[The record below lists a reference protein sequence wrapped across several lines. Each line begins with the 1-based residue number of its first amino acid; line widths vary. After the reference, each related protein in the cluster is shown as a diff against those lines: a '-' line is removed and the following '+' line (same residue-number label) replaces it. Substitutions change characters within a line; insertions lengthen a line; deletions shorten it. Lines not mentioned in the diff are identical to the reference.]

1 MKKEKVIHSVSS
13 HLRDKSYEMRIIQDT
28 TRVNGVKLK
37 MTYEAYNAQ
46 ERFTGEQFIGGK
58 WEHTFG
64 MLDLGVLPDKSIY
77 VCSEGKREDKAE
89 KLFGLG
95 TKLFN
100 ILNQ

>member
-1 MKKEKVIHSVSS
+1 MKKEKLIHSVSS
-13 HLRDKSYEMRIIQDT
+13 HLRDKSYEMRIIQ
-28 TRVNGVKLK
+28 NENNVKLK
-37 MTYEAYNAQ
+37 MTYEAYTAQ
-46 ERFTGEQFIGGK
+46 ERFTGEQFINGK

>member
-1 MKKEKVIHSVSS
+1 MKKEKIIHSVSS
-13 HLRDKSYEMRIIQDT
+13 HLRDTSYEMRIIQ
-28 TRVNGVKLK
+28 NENNVKLK

-46 ERFTGEQFIGGK
+46 ERFTGEQFINGK

-100 ILNQ
+100 ILNK

>member
-1 MKKEKVIHSVSS
+1 MKKEKLIHSVSS
-13 HLRDKSYEMRIIQDT
+13 HLRDNSYEMRIIQ
-28 TRVNGVKLK
+28 NENNVKLK

-46 ERFTGEQFIGGK
+46 ERFIGEQFINGK
-58 WEHTFG
+58 WEHTFS
-64 MLDLGVLPDKSIY
+64 MMDLGVLPDKSIY